1 MCAGRPRIRL
11 RARPIRIGLRRSPTG
26 SPLAAPLHPPAPTSA
41 ADVHAPETGAGG
53 GHARGPWLG
62 LAIGAAGIVFG
73 DIGTS
78 PLYTWSEIRR
88 HGALNTTDDIL
99 GAASL
104 IFWTLTL
111 IAFGKYVGLVLRAD
125 NNGEGGTFALLSQVQ
140 RLTRPGAHGVA
151 ILLMFASALLYGE
164 GLITPAISV
173 LSAVEGIAVAD
184 PRLAW
189 LIVPTTIGLLTG
201 LFAVQY
207 HGTARVG
214 RLFGGVM
221 VLWFVT
227 IGALG
232 AVQVARFPEILPAVL
247 PHHGLA
253 FLARNGITGDLAVLG
268 SVVLCITGGEA
279 LFADMGHFG
288 AQAIRRAWVGLV
300 YPALLL
306 SYFGQ
311 GAKLLSGEPIVRD
324 NVFFSLVPAPAM
336 FAMVALATCAAIIAS
351 QALISGAF
359 SLTRSAIN
367 LGLLPRVAV
376 VHTNREIEGQIYMPV
391 VNWGLWLGCC
401 WLVVE
406 FQRQTELAAAYGLA
420 VMGTMTI
427 TSVAMIY
434 IARFRWGWSWWTTV
448 PVFGTFLLIELAF
461 LVANVVKIPSGA
473 WLPLVIGGILFA
485 AMRLW
490 RRSRR
495 QLGEAYARVARI
507 PVQQLIALKRRM
519 PELSRAMVFLT
530 QERVH
535 GFDDPVPLVLLKFLD
550 RYGALPRHVTMFSIV
565 PEPVPFWR
573 EKRYDVRQ
581 FGDNVT
587 SVQMHV
593 GYMEQPNTR
602 AALVHL
608 KQQRQIRI
616 HATRWTIVMGRE
628 ELIIEPG
635 SLWWR
640 IPYQLFG
647 LLQQLGSEA
656 HVWFGL
662 GGDTGISKEV
672 IPVRVSQNGV
682 MEVVVRPPEVDMAWQ
697 VGDEL
702 SGITEPGDPVGVES
716 TEKPPES
723 AS

>member
-1 MCAGRPRIRL
+1 MA
-11 RARPIRIGLRRSPTG
+11 
-26 SPLAAPLHPPAPTSA
+26 
-41 ADVHAPETGAGG
+41 
-53 GHARGPWLG
+53 
-62 LAIGAAGIVFG
+62 LAIGATGIVFG

-88 HGALNTTDDIL
+88 HGALNNEADIF

-111 IAFGKYVGLVLRAD
+111 IAFGKYVLFVLQAD
-125 NNGEGGTFALLSQVQ
+125 NNGEGGTFALLSQV
-140 RLTRPGAHGVA
+140 RRIRGKGVRA
-151 ILLMFASALLYGE
+151 VSVLLMFASALLYGE

-173 LSAVEGIAVAD
+173 LSAVEGIAVAN
-184 PRLAW
+184 PSLEW
-189 LIVPTTIGLLTG
+189 MIVPVTLGLLTG

-214 RLFGGVM
+214 RLFGIVM
-221 VLWFVT
+221 VLWFLI
-227 IGALG
+227 IGSLGVYQVVRHPAILEALS
-232 AVQVARFPEILPAVL
+232 

-253 FLARNGITGDLAVLG
+253 FLARSGFAGDLAVLG

-288 AQAIRRAWVGLV
+288 ARAIRIAWMSLV
-300 YPALLL
+300 YPALLA
-306 SYFGQ
+306 SYLGQ
-311 GAKLLSGEPIVRD
+311 GAKLLSGEEIVRD
-324 NVFFSLVPAPAM
+324 NVFFSLVPSWAM
-336 FAMVALATCAAIIAS
+336 FPMVLLATCATIIAS

-367 LGLLPRVAV
+367 LGVLPRVAV
-376 VHTNREIEGQIYMPV
+376 VHTSREIEGQIYMPA

-420 VMGTMTI
+420 VTGTMTT
-427 TSVAMIY
+427 TSIAMMY
-434 IARFRWGWSWWTTV
+434 IAHFRWKWSWWRTI
-448 PVFGTFLLIELAF
+448 PLFGTFLVVEFAY
-461 LVANVVKIPSGA
+461 LVANVAKIPNGA

-490 RRSRR
+490 RQGRR
-495 QLGEAYARVARI
+495 QLAAAYARVTRI
-507 PVQQLIALKRRM
+507 SVRQLVDLKRRM

-530 QERVH
+530 QEKVQE
-535 GFDDPVPLVLLKFLD
+535 FEDPVPLVLLKFLD
-550 RYGALPRHVTMFSIV
+550 RYGALPRHLTMFSIV
-565 PEPVPFWR
+565 PEPVPVWR

-587 SVQMHV
+587 SVRMHV

-635 SLWWR
+635 SPWWR
-640 IPYQLFG
+640 LPYQLFG

-662 GGDTGISKEV
+662 SGDTGISKEV
-672 IPVRVSQNGV
+672 VPVRVGQEGV
-682 MEVVVRPPEVDMAWQ
+682 MEVVVRPPEVDAAWQ
-697 VGDEL
+697 SEG
-702 SGITEPGDPVGVES
+702 G
-716 TEKPPES
+716 PPS
-723 AS
+723 VDGP